1 MYCNAKFVFACLHFT
16 FALMISLKNPFINV
30 YSFLKTLVTAA
41 AIPCCLAS
49 CMELNNFEQ
58 NVEIKNHEWSALQPA
73 EVSFNITDTVSPYN
87 VMVVLRHTDAY
98 AYKNIWLNIA
108 TQQPGDSVYRR
119 ERFELTLQHPDG
131 TWIGSGLNDIW
142 EIRSPLFTN
151 IRFTKQ
157 GTYHIQLQQ
166 AMRDEPLL
174 HIMNA
179 GVRIE
184 KVIR

>member
-1 MYCNAKFVFACLHFT
+1 MYYNAEFVFVCLQFT
-16 FALMISLKNPFINV
+16 FVKTISLKSPLVSV
-30 YSFLKTLVTAA
+30 YSFCKSLVAA
-41 AIPCCLAS
+41 AIVPFCLAS

-58 NVEIKNHEWSALQPA
+58 NVEIKKHEWSALQPA
-73 EVSFNITDTVSPYN
+73 EVSFNITDTVSAYN
-87 VMVVLRHTDAY
+87 VLVVLRHTDAY

-119 ERFELTLQHPDG
+119 ERFELTLQQPDG
-131 TWIGSGLNDIW
+131 TWMGTGLNDIW
-142 EIRSPLFTN
+142 EVRYPLFTN

>member
-1 MYCNAKFVFACLHFT
+1 MYCNQLFAFGHLRFT
-16 FALMISLKNPFINV
+16 FAKTFSLKNPLHNV
-30 YSFLKTLVTAA
+30 YSFLKTVLPA
-41 AIPCCLAS
+41 AIVIVCFAS

-58 NVEIKNHEWSALQPA
+58 TIEIKNHEWSALQPA
-73 EVSFNITDTVSPYN
+73 EVSFTITDTVSTYN

-108 TQQPGDSVYRR
+108 TKQPTDSSYRR
-119 ERFELTLQHPDG
+119 ERFELILQQPDG
-131 TWIGSGLNDIW
+131 TWIGTGLNDVW
-142 EIRSPLFTN
+142 EIRYPLFTN
-151 IRFTKQ
+151 IRFIRQ

-184 KVIR
+184 KVTQ